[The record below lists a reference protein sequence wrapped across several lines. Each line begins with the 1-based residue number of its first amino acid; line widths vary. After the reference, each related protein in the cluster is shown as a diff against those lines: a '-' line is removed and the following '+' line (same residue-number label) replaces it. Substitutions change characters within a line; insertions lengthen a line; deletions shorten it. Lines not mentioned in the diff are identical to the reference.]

1 MRRKA
6 KKEAARR
13 LSLAPFRV
21 EIDRVG
27 RGLSVLVGGA
37 TAILEFSEE
46 RSCVSAGGYRIE
58 ITGHS
63 LSIAVYE
70 CGSVEIVGRVEDV
83 GFILEN

>member
-1 MRRKA
+1 MRRK
-6 KKEAARR
+6 ERNEEVRR
-13 LSLAPFRV
+13 LPLSPFRV

-37 TAILEFSEE
+37 TAILEFSEV
-46 RSCVSAGGYRIE
+46 RASVGAGGYRVE
-58 ITGHS
+58 ISGRS

-83 GFILEN
+83 SFVIEN